1 MVQASD
7 RSTDGAHVRRP
18 SVAYRNISSGK
29 PPVGPPI
36 YDGDLYIQVHMMT
49 SKKDLI
55 IQWLHERIE
64 TGTYP
69 MGTLLPSE
77 NQLAELMGV
86 SRPTVRTALNTL
98 VQQGLALPMQGVG
111 YQVIAQKP
119 ANTRMV
125 QFDSLGDLVEFNHQY
140 PRRVLAPIA
149 TLGSAFLKRIGFVH
163 SLQGWSGVRFERQLT
178 DWKPRSYVGEILIHP
193 LFTQHLAQFESMD
206 APYFKTIEKSLGS
219 KLNINQ
225 YITILDA
232 DSPLKN
238 DYLDPSVNYFDIYRI
253 YSNIQGDAYQISRN
267 IISSENF
274 YCQTIINEN

>member
-1 MVQASD
+1 MPAPN
-7 RSTDGAHVRRP
+7 RSTDTAP
-18 SVAYRNISSGK
+18 SCAPFVAYSNISTGK
-29 PPVGPPI
+29 PPVGWPV

-55 IQWLHERIE
+55 IQWLRERIE
-64 TGTYP
+64 AGTYP

-119 ANTRMV
+119 ASARMV

-140 PRRVLAPIA
+140 PRRVLEPIT
-149 TLGSAFLKRIGFVH
+149 TLGSAFLERIGFAH

-193 LFTQHLAQFESMD
+193 LFTQQLAQFESMD
-206 APYFKTIEKSLGS
+206 APYFKAIEKSLGS
-219 KLNINQ
+219 KLHINQ

-238 DYLDPSVNYFDIYRI
+238 EYLDPSVNYFDIYRI
-253 YSNIQGDAYQISRN
+253 YSNTQGDAYQISRN

-274 YCQTIINEN
+274 YCQTIINDS